1 MKESYEKQI
10 SIPKINSIGME
21 MILEYIYTGS
31 IKEES
36 LTKDNMIEIF
46 YAADYFQLTELQN
59 FIMKTFKNTLK
70 KNYTENYSPELL
82 SKFAEK
88 IPL

>member
-1 MKESYEKQI
+1 MKESYEKEI

-21 MILEYIYTGS
+21 ILLEYIYTGS
-31 IKEES
+31 IKEEF

-59 FIMKTFKNTLK
+59 FVMKTFKNTLE
-70 KNYTENYSPELL
+70 KNSIEIIHQNYCQNLR
-82 SKFAEK
+82 KNFH
-88 IPL
+88 